1 VPTGRI
7 DLGQAVDDL
16 GTGGPGRRWPAESL
30 LARLPPAVRDEL
42 LARCRPVRFAPG
54 EVLLRQGD
62 TDRHAFVLL
71 SGAVTIR
78 VVEDGVDAVLAVRRR
93 GDIVGELA
101 ALTGEPRSA
110 TVVAATPVLT
120 GAIAGSAFAN
130 ILTRHPQAAWEVVRT
145 QAHRLEWANR
155 RRVDFVSR
163 RATARVARVLADLA
177 LDISTGDGRPIR
189 VALTQRELA
198 TIVGTALNTAEIA
211 LRRLAGEGFIERRYR
226 AVLVTDLPGLVEF
239 ADRESDKP

>member
-1 VPTGRI
+1 
-7 DLGQAVDDL
+7 VDDL
-16 GTGGPGRRWPAESL
+16 EARGNWPAGSL
-30 LARLPPAVRDEL
+30 LARLPPTVRAEL
-42 LARCRPVRFAPG
+42 LTRCRRVRFAAG
-54 EVLLRQGD
+54 DVLLRQGD

-78 VVEDGVDAVLAVRRR
+78 VVEDDIEAVLAIRRR

-110 TVVAATPVLT
+110 TVIAATPVLA
-120 GAIAGSAFAN
+120 GAIAGSTFVN

-145 QAHRLEWANR
+145 QAQRLEWANR

-177 LDISTGDGRPIR
+177 QDSAVGDGRPVR
-189 VALTQRELA
+189 VELSQRELA
-198 TIVGTALNTAEIA
+198 TIVGTALNTAESA
-211 LRRLAGEGFIERRYR
+211 LRQLAGEGFIERRYR

-239 ADRESDKP
+239 ADRLSGKP